1 MCLNRFELVYMPI
14 MKLKNTQF
22 SVSDD
27 GFIEKPEDDDTI
39 LREVVGDDANDK
51 KRQQE
56 LIEQELDKFRN
67 C

>member
-1 MCLNRFELVYMPI
+1 

-22 SVSDD
+22 SVPDD
-27 GFIEKPEDDDTI
+27 GFIEKPEKDDTI
-39 LREVVGDDANDK
+39 LREVVGDNANDK